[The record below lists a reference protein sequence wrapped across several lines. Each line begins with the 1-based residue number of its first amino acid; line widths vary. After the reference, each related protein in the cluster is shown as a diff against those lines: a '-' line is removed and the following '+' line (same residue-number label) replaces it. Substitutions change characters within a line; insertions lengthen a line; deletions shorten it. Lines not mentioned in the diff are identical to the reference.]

1 MSQAEKAVAQGTK
14 NAKTVVLFYS
24 APLPAGSP
32 GATRVVALAQMIQQ
46 AGYYPFMLGIGT
58 PDGGEPAKGSY
69 CGIDYELISVPEL
82 ALTGWKAPI
91 REKAVKHALLYWLDH
106 YRTRREIVFILYTEM
121 QGYSGFFLRYSRKNG
136 IPVGINLVEW
146 HSKGSFPGVL
156 GLLRYIKNQWDMRF
170 GYVKTKN
177 VIAISS
183 MLQEYYRSK
192 GCNTM
197 RIPTIVDV
205 DSYSP
210 GEKAAQKELILAYAG
225 IPWGKDDIRTVIQAI
240 TFLTPEERERI
251 EFRLYGLTEEELR
264 RRGQLDDSAIRLL
277 GKQVRCFGMI
287 PYEQVRT
294 ELYKVDFT
302 VLLRDATRKSTAGF
316 PTKVGESMAAGVP
329 VIANLTSDI
338 GAYLHD
344 GVEGLVC
351 MERSPVSCA
360 ETFRRAMNLSH
371 EEKNQM
377 RTAARRQAEASFAF
391 RKYVDV
397 IRSFLKDAGVPSA

>member
-1 MSQAEKAVAQGTK
+1 MMES
-14 NAKTVVLFYS
+14 AKSIVLFYS
-24 APLPAGSP
+24 AALPTGSP
-32 GATRVVALAQMIQQ
+32 GAARVVSLAQMIRR

-58 PDGGEPAKGSY
+58 SDGGGPAKGSY

-91 REKAVKHALLYWLDH
+91 REKAVKHALRDWLDR
-106 YRTRREIVFILYTEM
+106 YRTQREIAFILYTEV

-146 HSKGSFPGVL
+146 YSKGSFPGKL
-156 GLLRYIKNQWDMRF
+156 GLLRYIKNQWDMCF

-183 MLQEYYRSK
+183 MLQKYYRDK
-192 GCNTM
+192 GCNTV

-205 DSYSP
+205 DSYFP
-210 GEKAAQKELILAYAG
+210 CEKADQKKLILAYAG
-225 IPWGKDDIRTVIQAI
+225 MPWGKDDIKTAIQAI
-240 TFLTPEERERI
+240 TCLTPEERKRI
-251 EFRLYGLTEEELR
+251 EFRFYGLTEEELR
-264 RRGQLDDSAIRLL
+264 KRGQLDESAMDLL
-277 GKQVRCFGMI
+277 GEQVRCFGKI

-294 ELYKVDFT
+294 ELYKADYT

-316 PTKVGESMAAGVP
+316 PTKIGESMAAGVP

-344 GVEGLVC
+344 GVEGMICV
-351 MERSPVSCA
+351 ERSPVSCA
-360 ETFRRAMNLSH
+360 ETFHRALNLSH
-371 EEKNQM
+371 EEKNRM
-377 RTAARRQAEASFAF
+377 RAAARNQAEASFAF
-391 RKYVDV
+391 GQYVDA
-397 IRSFLKDAGVPSA
+397 IRIFLNRAGVPSA